1 MVLKRPFTH
10 SRHCSEF
17 IELTLF
23 IKLTLF
29 KSYYNCRYSIRNI
42 KLKGN
47 SIRHFPDAIFVQ
59 LNFIFFCLYLTYC
72 HIVKF
77 KFLEYTIFTI
87 NNGFLFKDELPCGP
101 SPFTHQKVP
110 LHIAKGHLLE
120 SKRASS
126 ETLLR
131 VYFTKDHCL
140 MRAYSRSVSFPQLTD
155 GSVTAQ
161 SYSVG

>member
-17 IELTLF
+17 VELTLF

-29 KSYYNCRYSIRNI
+29 KSYYNSRYSIRNI
-42 KLKGN
+42 KLKSN
-47 SIRHFPDAIFVQ
+47 SFRHFPDAIFVQ
-59 LNFIFFCLYLTYC
+59 LNFIFSCLYLTYY
-72 HIVKF
+72 HKVKCY
-77 KFLEYTIFTI
+77 FLEYAIFTI
-87 NNGFLFKDELPCGP
+87 NNGFLFKDQLLQRTCL
-101 SPFTHQKVP
+101 FTHQKAP

-131 VYFTKDHCL
+131 VYFTKDHYL